1 VKGWSLVVRVKLVEA
16 IRSKISEVMGAKLSD
31 VIGANF
37 RGCMGAQLS
46 LKLSWFGGPELI

>member
-1 VKGWSLVVRVKLVEA
+1 MKGWSLVVRVKLVEA
-16 IRSKISEVMGAKLSD
+16 IRSKISEM
-31 VIGANF
+31 IGANF